1 MPRRIGDFVSA
12 RRDCVVFR
20 TGLSVQIYG
29 RTSGRTDLVG
39 PSGQTGFS
47 GQTGL
52 FGQTGSF
59 AQTGSSVQ
67 TDFSAQTGPSAF
79 AHTGFSGQTDLEE
92 AQRPGWESSGTGP
105 GFALVPRDFAG
116 SGLGLCSKF
125 GSGWNLRYHSG
136 PKARLGLG
144 FAGSYCRG
152 SKPAAAGRAGLLL
165 AITASAEQYQP
176 T

>member
-12 RRDCVVFR
+12 RRGCVVFR
-20 TGLSVQIYG
+20 TGLSVQICG
-29 RTSGRTDLVG
+29 RISGRTDLVG

-47 GQTGL
+47 GQTG
-52 FGQTGSF
+52 SS

-116 SGLGLCSKF
+116 SGLGLCLEF

-136 PKARLGLG
+136 PKARLRLG

-152 SKPAAAGRAGLLL
+152 SKPAAAGRAGLLP
-165 AITASAEQYQP
+165 AIMASAEQYQP